1 MSGNIILRTESLTRE
16 VPDKVIIDNITMS
29 FEKNRIYSIIG
40 PSGAGKSS
48 LLRLLNRLDEPTS
61 GEIFFHDSS
70 ACDNAPENIRKKI
83 GYLFQTPYLFPET
96 VRDNLLYAESS
107 LTNERIN
114 KILDQ
119 VHIER
124 EMLNKKVN
132 TLSVGECQ
140 RVALGRLLATKPEVI
155 LLDEPT
161 SSLDPSYTEAI
172 EQTIL
177 EIVKNTDLTVLVVTH
192 HPNQALRLKGKAIL
206 LVEGKLIEAGSAEQ
220 IINDPR
226 SELGKRY
233 KNRQLR

>member
-1 MSGNIILRTESLTRE
+1 MSDNIILRTESLTRE
-16 VPDKVIIDNITMS
+16 VPDKVIIDNITLS

-61 GEIFFHDSS
+61 GEIFFHESS

-107 LTNERIN
+107 LTNDKIN
-114 KILDQ
+114 EILNQ
-119 VHIER
+119 VHVEPELLDR
-124 EMLNKKVN
+124 KVS
-132 TLSVGECQ
+132 TLSVGQSQ
-140 RVALGRLLATKPEVI
+140 RVALGRLLATRPEI
-155 LLDEPT
+155 IMLDEPT
-161 SSLDPSYTEAI
+161 SSLDPTYTEAI
-172 EQTIL
+172 EKTIL

-192 HPNQALRLKGKAIL
+192 HPNQALRLKGEAIL